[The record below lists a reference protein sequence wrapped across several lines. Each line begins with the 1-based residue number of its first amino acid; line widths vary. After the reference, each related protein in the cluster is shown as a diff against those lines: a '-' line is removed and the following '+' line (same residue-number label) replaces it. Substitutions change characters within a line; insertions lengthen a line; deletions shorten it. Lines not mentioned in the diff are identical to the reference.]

1 MGIIEEEEDTNK
13 AQEIIDIS
21 TEPLLET
28 GNVDNEIKDEPNL
41 ENEAFNEL
49 DGVAEVSKPV
59 EISVEGLIM
68 QDIQEIM
75 LIIKNNP

>member
-1 MGIIEEEEDTNK
+1 LGIIEEEEDTNK